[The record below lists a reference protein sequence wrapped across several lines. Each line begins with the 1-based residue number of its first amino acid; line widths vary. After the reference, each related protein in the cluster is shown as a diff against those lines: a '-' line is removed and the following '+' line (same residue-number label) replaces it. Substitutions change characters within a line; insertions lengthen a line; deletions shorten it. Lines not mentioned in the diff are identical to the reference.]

1 MAKVC
6 VLLPVHNA
14 APHLGAAL
22 ASLLAQ
28 TVRDVEILAL
38 DDGSTDGSSALLD
51 VAAAEDRRLRVIHR
65 PNRGLIATLN
75 EGLALTDAPF
85 IARMDADDFAYPDR
99 LRRQIDW
106 LEGHPDHA
114 LLGTNFDS
122 LFPGE
127 RLLPADAP
135 MLTRP
140 GERSILG
147 RFCTALRHPTVVFA
161 RDRLPEGVLRYDP
174 AYPCAEDF
182 DLFRRIADLAPIAE
196 LAEPLLAYRMHPG
209 SVSVRQADR
218 MVATHLKI
226 LRENLDRHYPFAS
239 FGLDGLPTQLTLNAA
254 ERAGTMIRLLD
265 DHCPRQPEPE
275 RRAYAQGV
283 TTTFY
288 FLFTLFCRAGQFD
301 PAECFIRAARRA
313 GSVRRRE
320 RVLLGI
326 PGTLAKVQ
334 GIGFQWSEQ
343 AAHRQA
349 LRRARPA
356 ANVLPGYG
364 LAQKLAAAWHSVAR
378 TEMRSVA

>member
-6 VLLPVHNA
+6 VLFPVHNA

-28 TVRDVEILAL
+28 TMQDIEILAL
-38 DDGSTDGSSALLD
+38 DDGSTDGSSRLLD
-51 VAAAEDRRLRVIHR
+51 VAAAGDRRLRVIHR

-75 EGLALTDAPF
+75 AGLALTDAPF
-85 IARMDADDFAYPDR
+85 IARMDADDFAYPER

-106 LEGHPDHA
+106 LEGYPDHA

-127 RLLPADAP
+127 RLLPAEAP
-135 MLTRP
+135 VLTRP
-140 GERSILG
+140 GERAILG
-147 RFCTALRHPTVVFA
+147 RFCTALRHPTVIFA
-161 RDRLPEGVLRYDP
+161 RDRLPDGVLHYDL

-196 LAEPLLAYRMHPG
+196 VPEPLLAYRMHPG
-209 SVSVRQADR
+209 SVSVRQADQ

-239 FGLDGLPTQLTLNAA
+239 FGLEGLPTRLTPEGA

-265 DHCPRQPEPE
+265 DHRTRQPEPE
-275 RRAYAQGV
+275 RQAYAQGV

-288 FLFTLFCRAGQFD
+288 FLFTLFCRAGHFD
-301 PAECFIRAARRA
+301 LAERFIRAARRA

-356 ANVLPGYG
+356 AAVLPGY
-364 LAQKLAAAWHSVAR
+364 AQAQRRAAAWQDAAQQ
-378 TEMRSVA
+378 EMRGVA